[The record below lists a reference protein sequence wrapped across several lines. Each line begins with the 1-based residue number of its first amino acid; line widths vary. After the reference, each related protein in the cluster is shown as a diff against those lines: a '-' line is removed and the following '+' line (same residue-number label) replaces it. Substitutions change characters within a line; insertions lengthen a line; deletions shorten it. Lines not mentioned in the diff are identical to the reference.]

1 MITDPRDYF
10 ALGCGRC
17 ERFATPECSTR
28 RWVDGLKAL
37 RRICLAAG
45 LSETTKWGH
54 PCYTHAGRN
63 IALIGA
69 HRTNF
74 NLSFMNAR
82 LLRDESGL
90 LVLSGP
96 NGSHP
101 DTIRFT
107 DSSEVER
114 LAPVLSGYLR
124 QAMAHAE
131 AGTRPARESRAL
143 VLPEELADALMSDAD
158 LGKAFASLTPGR
170 QRSYVVALSSAKTS
184 ATRKARV
191 EKLRVKMLSGKGATE
206 R

>member
-17 ERFATPECSTR
+17 DRFATPECSTR
-28 RWVDGLKAL
+28 RWIDGLNAL

-45 LSETTKWGH
+45 LTETAKWGH
-54 PCYTHAGRN
+54 PCYMHAGRN

-69 HRTNF
+69 HRTSF
-74 NLSFMNAR
+74 NLSFMNAG
-82 LLRDESGL
+82 LLKDESGL

-114 LAPVLSGYLR
+114 LAPVLSDYLR

-131 AGTRPARESRAL
+131 AGIKPARESREL
-143 VLPEELADALMSDAD
+143 VLPEELADALTSDPD

-170 QRSYVVALSSAKTS
+170 QRSYVIALSSAKTS
-184 ATRKARV
+184 ATRKGRV
-191 EKLRVKMLSGKGATE
+191 AKFRGKILSGKGATE